1 MKQSLLI
8 LAAATAVAFAA
19 CNGGNNEGS
28 YTQAQVD
35 SIAKVKSD
43 SIAAA
48 LKAQTDST
56 IAATAAAEARSADSL
71 RVIDSIIAA
80 TKKTTPTTV
89 GKKTGGKKGTTAPT
103 KEEPKVEPKPQIRTA
118 EDIKRDKKAA
128 EFGDA
133 AAKARLEQDKR
144 NKKAAEFGDKNAQE
158 RLDETKSSKKAD
170 EFK

>member
-35 SIAKVKSD
+35 SITKVKSD
-43 SIAAA
+43 SAAAA

-56 IAATAAAEARSADSL
+56 IAATAAAEARTADSL
-71 RVIDSIIAA
+71 RVIDSIIAS
-80 TKKTTPTTV
+80 TKKTTTTTV
-89 GKKTGGKKGTTAPT
+89 IKKTGGNKGTTTT
-103 KEEPKVEPKPQIRTA
+103 KTETKVEPKPQIRTA
-118 EDIKRDKKAA
+118 EDIKRDRKAA

-144 NKKAAEFGDKNAQE
+144 NKKAAEFGDRNAQDK
-158 RLDETKSSKKAD
+158 LDETKSSKKAD